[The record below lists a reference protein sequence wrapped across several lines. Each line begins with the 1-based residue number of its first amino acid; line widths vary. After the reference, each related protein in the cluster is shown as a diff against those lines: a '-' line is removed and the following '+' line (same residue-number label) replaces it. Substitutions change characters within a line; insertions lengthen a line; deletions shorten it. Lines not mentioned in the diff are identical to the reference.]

1 MDACPFCR
9 IIRGED
15 PHAVVVYEDANTVA
29 FSPLAPATLRK
40 SAKLIGP
47 FDIFLSHSF
56 HDTELI
62 LGVRSILQRA
72 GKRVYVDWIDDPELD
87 RSRVTK
93 NTAAR
98 LRERMLQCP
107 SMIYAATKAATTSKW
122 MPWELGYFDGRKGP
136 EAIAIIASGGLSRR
150 NSRPGI
156 LEPLPHRRAIPHHPS
171 HAHRHPTGLWHHAAE
186 IPRRPRCWARRDG
199 MAT

>member
-1 MDACPFCR
+1 MTNYTLSEVRSAGQAEAR
-9 IIRGED
+9 
-15 PHAVVVYEDANTVA
+15 YESGGAREV
-29 FSPLAPATLRK
+29 LRK
-40 SAKLIGP
+40 SAKLVGP

-56 HDTELI
+56 HDAELI

-107 SMIYAATKAATTSKW
+107 SMIYAATKASTTSKW

-136 EAIAIIASGGLSRR
+136 EAIAIMPLVAYQGETLGQEYLSLYPTVERSPTIQTTPIVTRHGYGTLQQKSLADLVAGRGGSAWQLR
-150 NSRPGI
+150 
-156 LEPLPHRRAIPHHPS
+156 
-171 HAHRHPTGLWHHAAE
+171 
-186 IPRRPRCWARRDG
+186 
-199 MAT
+199 